1 MTPDARLST
10 ADFQW
15 MSRALQLAERGLYTT
30 DPNPRVGCVLV
41 NHGQVVGEGW
51 HQVAG
56 GPHAEIHAL
65 EIAGANARGATAY
78 VSLEPCCH
86 HGKTPPCTDALI
98 AAGVSRV
105 VAALQDP
112 NPKVAGNGLQQL
124 RSAGIAV
131 ACGVL
136 EAQAVALN
144 RGFIQRMH
152 HGRPWVRLK
161 MAMSLDGRTALAN
174 GHSQWISGEAA
185 RQDVQ
190 HWRAR
195 SSAILTGIGTVLADD
210 PRLTARGDDVVRQPL
225 RVVLDSQLRIPAH
238 AKLLSQT
245 GRSLI
250 FSKVTD
256 AARIAQV
263 QRESVEMMSLPEMK
277 LEMILAELAHR
288 QINEVWVEAG
298 ATLGGALLN
307 AGLVDELILY
317 VAPKLLGDS
326 ARGLFQLPSFEHL
339 DDAVSLS
346 ITDIRAVGDDWRII
360 LSPSPSGRRAG

>member
-1 MTPDARLST
+1 
-10 ADFQW
+10 
-15 MSRALQLAERGLYTT
+15 MSRALQLAERGVNTT

-56 GPHAEIHAL
+56 GPHAEVHAL
-65 EIAGANARGATAY
+65 EQAGANARGATAY

-112 NPKVAGNGLQQL
+112 NPKVAGKGMQQL
-124 RSAGIAV
+124 RAAGIV
-131 ACGVL
+131 VDHGVL
-136 EAQAVALN
+136 EAQATALN
-144 RGFIQRMH
+144 CGFVQRMRY
-152 HGRPWVRLK
+152 GRPWVRLK

-174 GHSQWISGEAA
+174 GRSQWISGEAA

-190 HWRAR
+190 DWRAR
-195 SSAILTGIGTVLADD
+195 SSAILTGIGTVLSDD
-210 PRLTARGDDVVRQPL
+210 PRLTARGEGVARQPL
-225 RVVLDSQLRIPAH
+225 RVVLDTQLRIPAN
-238 AKLLSQT
+238 AKLLAQP

-250 FSKVTD
+250 FSTITD

-263 QRESVEMMSLPEMK
+263 QRESVEVVSLPEMK
-277 LEMILAELAHR
+277 LDAILAELARR
-288 QINEVWVEAG
+288 QINEVWIEAG

-326 ARGLFQLPSFEHL
+326 ARGLFQLPAFERL
-339 DDAVSLS
+339 EDAVSLS
-346 ITDIRAVGDDWRII
+346 ITDVRAVGDDWRII
-360 LSPSPSGRRAG
+360 ATTKAK